1 MSLVPPVDA
10 QPDDELKSDTM
21 NAEHAFQHLPSKTE
35 RIKVIAAG
43 LSALVLTV
51 GLARFAYTPMLPIMR
66 SHAGLSLVA
75 GGWLATWNYA
85 GYMAGALIA
94 ASLSRLESKYVL
106 YRIGLVLGIIT
117 TLAMGFTE
125 SVFLWGMLR
134 FFSGI
139 AAVSGSLL
147 ASGLVL
153 DWHVRNGHKPELG
166 LHFMGM
172 GTGIL
177 VSGVAVQ
184 FLSAHLTWNS
194 DWIGLGLLGVFFF
207 FFAWRWMPA
216 PITHNEGAARS
227 TYHVPSRRW
236 TALLSLSYLCA
247 GYGYV
252 VSATFIVDI
261 VDRLPAFDGRGNWV
275 WAVVGLAAIPASF
288 VWDSV
293 ARRWGIVQALIAA
306 FLLQTIS
313 IILPV
318 LTRDATWIGLSA
330 ILFGATFIG
339 IVSLTL
345 ALVGRYYP
353 GNPAKA
359 MARMTLSYC
368 VAQIVAPVVTAYLSS
383 HFGNYNAALIF
394 VAGVMLMGVLFLGR
408 LVRMPVFA
416 SSNSGAAPAK

>member
-1 MSLVPPVDA
+1 MTDPQAL
-10 QPDDELKSDTM
+10 
-21 NAEHAFQHLPSKTE
+21 QHPASRRE
-35 RIKVIAAG
+35 RTKVIVAG
-43 LSALVLTV
+43 LCALVLTV

-66 SHAGLSLVA
+66 GHAGLSIVA

-94 ASLSRLESKYVL
+94 ANLSRLESKFVL
-106 YRIGLVLGIIT
+106 YRIGLVLGVIT
-117 TLAMGFTE
+117 TLAMGFTQ
-125 SVFLWGMLR
+125 SPVLWGVLR
-134 FFSGI
+134 FFSGV

-147 ASGLVL
+147 ASGLIL
-153 DWHVRNGHKPELG
+153 DWHVRKGHKPELG

-172 GTGIL
+172 GMGIL
-177 VSGVAVQ
+177 VSGIAVQ
-184 FLSAHLTWNS
+184 FLSIHCNWDF
-194 DWIGLGLLGVFFF
+194 DWIGLGLLGLLFF
-207 FFAWRWMPA
+207 FFAWAWMPA
-216 PITHNEGAARS
+216 PVSRHGNKARGAHN
-227 TYHVPSRRW
+227 VPGKSW

-261 VDRLPAFDGRGNWV
+261 VDRLPAFAGRGNWV
-275 WAVVGLAAIPASF
+275 WVVVGLAAIPASYL
-288 VWDSV
+288 WDGV

-306 FLLQTIS
+306 FLLQTLS

-318 LTRDATWIGLSA
+318 LTRETVWIGLSA

-345 ALVGRYYP
+345 ALVGRHYP

-368 VAQIVAPVVTAYLSS
+368 VAQIVAPVVTGYLSE

-394 VAGVMLMGVLFLGR
+394 VAGVMLLGVAFLGR
-408 LVRMPVFA
+408 LVRTPVF
-416 SSNSGAAPAK
+416 SSNGSAAPAK

>member
-1 MSLVPPVDA
+1 MVTQQAL
-10 QPDDELKSDTM
+10 
-21 NAEHAFQHLPSKTE
+21 QHQTSKRE
-35 RIKVIAAG
+35 RAKVIAAG

-66 SHAGLSLVA
+66 GEAGLSMVS

-94 ASLSRLESKYVL
+94 ANLARLESKYVL
-106 YRIGLVLGIIT
+106 YRIGLVLGVIT
-117 TLAMGFTE
+117 TLAMGLTQ
-125 SVFLWGMLR
+125 SPILWDVLR
-134 FFSGI
+134 FFSGL

-153 DWHVRNGHKPELG
+153 DWHVRKGHKPELG

-172 GTGIL
+172 GAGIV

-184 FLSAHLTWNS
+184 FLSAHWQWDV
-194 DWIGLGLLGVFFF
+194 DWIGLGVLGLLFF
-207 FFAWRWMPA
+207 FFAWAWMPA
-216 PITHNEGAARS
+216 PVSHHAKTAPERQN
-227 TYHVPSRRW
+227 VPSRSW
-236 TALLSLSYLCA
+236 TTLLSLSYLCA

-261 VDRLPAFDGRGNWV
+261 VDRLPAFVGRGNWV
-275 WAVVGLAAIPASF
+275 WVIVGLAAIPASYL
-288 VWDSV
+288 WDGV
-293 ARRWGIVQALIAA
+293 ARRLGNVQALIVA
-306 FLLQTIS
+306 FLLQTLS

-318 LTRDATWIGLSA
+318 LTREAAWIALSA
-330 ILFGATFIG
+330 MLFGATFIG

-353 GNPAKA
+353 GNPARA

-368 VAQIVAPVVTAYLSS
+368 VAQIVAPVVTGYLSA
-383 HFGNYNAALIF
+383 HFGNYNAALSF
-394 VAGVMLMGVLFLGR
+394 VAGVMLLGIVFLWR
-408 LVRMPVFA
+408 LVRTPVFLP
-416 SSNSGAAPAK
+416 NGAGKAQC

>member
-1 MSLVPPVDA
+1 MKTQQGVTHPA
-10 QPDDELKSDTM
+10 
-21 NAEHAFQHLPSKTE
+21 SKRE
-35 RIKVIAAG
+35 RAKVIAAG
-43 LSALVLTV
+43 LCALILTV

-66 SHAGLSLVA
+66 SETGLSMVS

-94 ASLSRLESKYVL
+94 ANLSRLESKYVF
-106 YRIGLVLGIIT
+106 YRVGLVLGVIT
-117 TLAMGFTE
+117 TLAMGFTQ
-125 SVFLWGMLR
+125 SLVLWDVLR

-153 DWHVRNGHKPELG
+153 DWQIRKGHKPELG

-172 GTGIL
+172 GAGIL
-177 VSGVAVQ
+177 LSGVAVQ
-184 FLSAHLTWNS
+184 FLSAHWTWDA
-194 DWIGLGLLGVFFF
+194 DWIGLGLLGSLFF
-207 FFAWRWMPA
+207 FFAWTWMPA
-216 PITHNEGAARS
+216 PVSHDGRTSRDAHD
-227 TYHVPSRRW
+227 VPSRSW
-236 TALLSLSYLCA
+236 TRLLSLSYLCA

-261 VDRLPAFDGRGNWV
+261 VDRLPAFAGRGNWV
-275 WAVVGLAAIPASF
+275 WVVVGLAAIPASF
-288 VWDSV
+288 IWDGV
-293 ARRWGIVQALIAA
+293 ARRWGIVEALIAA
-306 FLLQTIS
+306 FLLQALS

-318 LTRDATWIGLSA
+318 LTREAAWIALSA

-345 ALVGRYYP
+345 ALVGRHYP

-368 VAQIVAPVVTAYLSS
+368 VAQIVAPVVTGYLSA

-394 VAGVMLMGVLFLGR
+394 VAGVMMVGIVFLGR
-408 LVRMPVFA
+408 LVRTPVFL
-416 SSNSGAAPAK
+416 SNGAGTPTK